1 MLDLAKSFL
10 LIFIYLTIFLSLGS
24 AILHYCKEKF
34 SFSRSLLS
42 GFFVYHL
49 LFSVVAL
56 PCILTQQTLTT
67 LIWIWLPIL
76 SALLVFSLWFS
87 RNALFFSMPQ
97 AVLASLKAH
106 LRCPKKLILPCIAAC
121 CVLFILYISACSYY
135 VGWDTAFYMRTTL
148 HAVENDSM
156 YTLDAASGQ
165 LASTLSLRYAL
176 SPFYMSSAIFSR
188 LFNLH
193 PLLVQNL
200 ADGSLCIL
208 LAFAVIYRF
217 GLLLFGE
224 DENNQYK
231 VYLTVIFATILY
243 VSHASLFSTSDF
255 LLLRSYE
262 AKAYCANVV
271 LPFVTYNLI
280 LLWKASDSKTNWLLF
295 FLSVAASTA
304 ISMSSLFTVP
314 VLVCS
319 CSLIWLVK
327 RNWRCLRNIIL
338 CMIPSMI
345 FLTAYL
351 LEVLEIITIPIN

>member
-10 LIFIYLTIFLSLGS
+10 LILIYLTIFISLGS

-34 SFSRSLLS
+34 SFSLSLLC
-42 GFFVYHL
+42 GFFAYHL

-67 LIWIWLPIL
+67 LMWIWLPIL
-76 SALLVFSLWFS
+76 SVLLVFSLWFN
-87 RNALFFSMPQ
+87 RNVLFFSMPK

-106 LRCPKKLILPCIAAC
+106 IGSPKKLILPCIAAC
-121 CVLFILYISACSYY
+121 CILFILYFSACSYY
-135 VGWDTAFYMRTTL
+135 VGWDTAFYVRTTL

-156 YTLDAASGQ
+156 YTLDAATGQ
-165 LASTLSLRYAL
+165 LASSLSLRYAL

-208 LAFAVIYRF
+208 LAFAVICRF
-217 GLLLFGE
+217 GLLLFGN
-224 DENNQYK
+224 DQNK
-231 VYLTVIFATILY
+231 TCLTIIFAAILHL
-243 VSHASLFSTSDF
+243 SHASLFSASDF

-271 LPFVTYNLI
+271 LPFVPYNLI
-280 LLWKASDSKTNWLLF
+280 SLWKASDSKTNWLLF

-314 VLVCS
+314 VLVCNY
-319 CSLIWLVK
+319 SLIWLIK
-327 RNWRCLRNIIL
+327 RNWHCLRNVIL
-338 CMIPSMI
+338 CMIPSLL

-351 LEVLEIITIPIN
+351 LEVLEIITIPIG